1 MLRRILF
8 AAGVGYLFR
17 RLSGG
22 GRRSYRGFGQRW

>member
-17 RLSGG
+17 RLSG
-22 GRRSYRGFGQRW
+22 RRSARIGRY